1 MSDVKI
7 LWTQQGQIISE
18 VEAHSTDK
26 WTIKNPAFV
35 VPGPQGVSLIPVLA
49 LTEENETTIRASE
62 ILFGGELFTPAT
74 ELRNYYSSQF
84 GSGIQLLTK

>member
-18 VEAHSTDK
+18 VEQSASDQ
-26 WTIKNPAFV
+26 WTLRNPAFV
-35 VPGPQGVSLIPVLA
+35 VPGSQGVSLIPVLA
-49 LTEENETTIRASE
+49 LAEENETSIRVSE